1 MANKPKRTRRASEP
15 PPKQMRI
22 PGTEIQVPESV
33 ATLRDKYVD
42 AKRQTA
48 EWRGKSNGFR
58 DELIGA
64 MKEHGITVLEIDDG
78 EKLLR
83 QIDKP
88 ALEITSKK
96 PASEGD
102 GEDEGDE

>member
-1 MANKPKRTRRASEP
+1 MAGKPKRATRRASEP

-22 PGTEIQVPESV
+22 PGTEVVVPESV

-48 EWRGKSNGFR
+48 EWRGKMNGAR
-58 DELIGA
+58 DELIGS
-64 MKEHGITVLEIDDG
+64 MKEHGIAVLEIDDG

-83 QIDKP
+83 QVDKP
-88 ALEITSKK
+88 VLEIKSKK
-96 PASEGD
+96 TVSED
-102 GEDEGDE
+102 GDESDE